1 MGSLDLV
8 LLIVFGC
15 LIGSGLIGGIYS
27 FRRALKVANEKDG
40 DLKMFLWAAV
50 TMACL
55 IVAGMSA
62 AYFILPLIFSAIAQ
76 R

>member
-15 LIGSGLIGGIYS
+15 SIVVGLAGGVYS
-27 FRRALKVANEKDG
+27 FRRALKVANNKDG

-55 IVAGMSA
+55 IVAGLSA
-62 AYFILPLIFSAIAQ
+62 AYFVLPLIISTIAH

>member
-1 MGSLDLV
+1 MPSLDLALLV
-8 LLIVFGC
+8 LFGC
-15 LIGSGLIGGIYS
+15 FILLGLLGGIFS
-27 FRRALKVANEKDG
+27 FRKALRVVNQRDG

-62 AYFILPLIFSAIAQ
+62 AYFVLPLIFSTVTH